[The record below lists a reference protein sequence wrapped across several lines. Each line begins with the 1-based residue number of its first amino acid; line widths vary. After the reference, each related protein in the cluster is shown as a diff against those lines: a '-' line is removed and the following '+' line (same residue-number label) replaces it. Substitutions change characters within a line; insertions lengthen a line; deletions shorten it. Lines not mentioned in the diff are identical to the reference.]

1 MKSAPLTGRP
11 DWAKPKPVTGDA
23 PLPLSREIDPPTPFP
38 VDALGP
44 IGADVVKAMQTVI
57 QAPVALLGQ
66 TILAAMNQVAQPHA
80 NVVVDGRVSP
90 LSEFFLTLGESGERK
105 SAGDSWALMPVRA
118 RQRLLM
124 QQYAS
129 EREQYEMAAQL
140 FEAQAKRIAAL
151 RSVAGH
157 GPDIAKGKLP
167 RLHPTG
173 FRKARHTRRRPPPAR
188 FGQKLGQP
196 GKRGRNGAEGVEIE
210 TARRQARGF
219 ALECD
224 ACRLHIALRIQV
236 LLNPP
241 QRRRI
246 DQDPRAGGTGCRG
259 KRTQVLA
266 VIGRA
271 LQPGPVPAG

>member
-1 MKSAPLTGRP
+1 MKSAPLVSVGRP

-105 SAGDSWALMPVRA
+105 SAGDSWALAPVRA

-140 FEAQAKRIAAL
+140 FEAQAKRILGDKKLSAEA
-151 RSVAGH
+151 RQAKARA
-157 GPDIAKGKLP
+157 AKGRYDTGHELP
-167 RLHPTG
+167 WGNAGSRMAATI
-173 FRKARHTRRRPPPAR
+173 ARRRN
-188 FGQKLGQP
+188 
-196 GKRGRNGAEGVEIE
+196 RGRGQRTIS
-210 TARRQARGF
+210 
-219 ALECD
+219 
-224 ACRLHIALRIQV
+224 V
-236 LLNPP
+236 LLSG
-241 QRRRI
+241 
-246 DQDPRAGGTGCRG
+246 A
-259 KRTQVLA
+259 A
-266 VIGRA
+266 
-271 LQPGPVPAG
+271 

>member
-140 FEAQAKRIAAL
+140 FEAQAKRILA
-151 RSVAGH
+151 
-157 GPDIAKGKLP
+157 DKKLS
-167 RLHPTG
+167 
-173 FRKARHTRRRPPPAR
+173 
-188 FGQKLGQP
+188 
-196 GKRGRNGAEGVEIE
+196 AE
-210 TARRQARGF
+210 ARQA
-219 ALECD
+219 
-224 ACRLHIALRIQV
+224 
-236 LLNPP
+236 
-241 QRRRI
+241 
-246 DQDPRAGGTGCRG
+246 
-259 KRTQVLA
+259 
-266 VIGRA
+266 
-271 LQPGPVPAG
+271 